1 MRVVQITARELKNRY
16 HNLLKII
23 ILQNFIIKVMR
34 EYVEANDYYN
44 RIEKNLPKLP

>member
-1 MRVVQITARELKNRY
+1 MRYEQLAKLV
-16 HNLLKII
+16 

-44 RIEKNLPKLP
+44 RHLDKSH